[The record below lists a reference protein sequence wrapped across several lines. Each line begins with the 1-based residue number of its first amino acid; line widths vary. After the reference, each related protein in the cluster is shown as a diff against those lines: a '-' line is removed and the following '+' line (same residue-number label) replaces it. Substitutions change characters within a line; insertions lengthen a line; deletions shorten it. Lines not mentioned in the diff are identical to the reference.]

1 MTLVLL
7 ARDLSLYD
15 SDMLLE
21 SLKDYVVSKSGL
33 SPCSL
38 CTEPTP
44 HNMRTRLLTCKC
56 KACKTVAP
64 YAHCPWKG
72 KAQTCILS
80 NVVRISEASQHVS
93 PLRPPRE
100 ARLTEEMKAFARD
113 MCTYNHKHMSI
124 YNGIIRRFQ
133 VSEAAMSKLATV
145 QRFVQHY
152 RHAHLGGS
160 DFLDDVAAK
169 VWEHAYQG
177 DEESSK
183 PFTFTWRSDANGNPI
198 VGRGSDAEAFIVGMS
213 SKQLLHRL
221 DRDPSAHVLHL
232 DATYKLSQVEYPI
245 MVVGVSDCMSSFH
258 LVAFFIMSQQTQHHF
273 AEALAMLRRMYT
285 MVTNKQ
291 LSTRFV
297 MADADIA
304 QRNAVDS
311 VLGVTTPLSI

>member
-64 YAHCPWKG
+64 Y
-72 KAQTCILS
+72 ILS

-113 MCTYNHKHMSI
+113 MCTYNHKPMSI

-152 RHAHLGGS
+152 RRAHLGGS
-160 DFLDDVAAK
+160 DFLDDVEAKAKLIREVTPMKISIDFLTGTGPQAA
-169 VWEHAYQG
+169 AT
-177 DEESSK
+177 S
-183 PFTFTWRSDANGNPI
+183 T
-198 VGRGSDAEAFIVGMS
+198 
-213 SKQLLHRL
+213 LH
-221 DRDPSAHVLHL
+221 V
-232 DATYKLSQVEYPI
+232 
-245 MVVGVSDCMSSFH
+245 VSD
-258 LVAFFIMSQQTQHHF
+258 
-273 AEALAMLRRMYT
+273 
-285 MVTNKQ
+285 Q
-291 LSTRFV
+291 LERV
-297 MADADIA
+297 YDA
-304 QRNAVDS
+304 
-311 VLGVTTPLSI
+311 

>member
-1 MTLVLL
+1 
-7 ARDLSLYD
+7 
-15 SDMLLE
+15 MLLE

-133 VSEAAMSKLATV
+133 VSEAAMSKLATMTKAKLIREV
-145 QRFVQHY
+145 TPMKI
-152 RHAHLGGS
+152 S
-160 DFLDDVAAK
+160 IDFLTGTGPQAA
-169 VWEHAYQG
+169 A
-177 DEESSK
+177 
-183 PFTFTWRSDANGNPI
+183 TLT
-198 VGRGSDAEAFIVGMS
+198 
-213 SKQLLHRL
+213 LH
-221 DRDPSAHVLHL
+221 V
-232 DATYKLSQVEYPI
+232 
-245 MVVGVSDCMSSFH
+245 VSDQIER
-258 LVAFFIMSQQTQHHF
+258 V
-273 AEALAMLRRMYT
+273 Y
-285 MVTNKQ
+285 
-291 LSTRFV
+291 
-297 MADADIA
+297 DA
-304 QRNAVDS
+304 
-311 VLGVTTPLSI
+311 

>member
-1 MTLVLL
+1 
-7 ARDLSLYD
+7 
-15 SDMLLE
+15 
-21 SLKDYVVSKSGL
+21 
-33 SPCSL
+33 
-38 CTEPTP
+38 
-44 HNMRTRLLTCKC
+44 MRTRLLTCKC

-160 DFLDDVAAK
+160 DFLDDMTKAKLIREVTPMKISIDFLTGTGPQAA
-169 VWEHAYQG
+169 AT
-177 DEESSK
+177 S
-183 PFTFTWRSDANGNPI
+183 T
-198 VGRGSDAEAFIVGMS
+198 
-213 SKQLLHRL
+213 LH
-221 DRDPSAHVLHL
+221 V
-232 DATYKLSQVEYPI
+232 
-245 MVVGVSDCMSSFH
+245 VSDQIER
-258 LVAFFIMSQQTQHHF
+258 V
-273 AEALAMLRRMYT
+273 Y
-285 MVTNKQ
+285 
-291 LSTRFV
+291 
-297 MADADIA
+297 DA
-304 QRNAVDS
+304 
-311 VLGVTTPLSI
+311 